1 MKVFRAMGIA
11 ILAFGAVVSAF
22 GQAVLDT
29 KTKFSLYKEVISQAE
44 KVADKDPNMARYYL
58 LAVLS
63 IADKVQKSDP
73 NELKPYLAL
82 CNKLWPDAVTAA
94 NAEAQMAKLKS
105 AMDEYKQK
113 LTVYS
118 IGMDFQ
124 NPHDSMSFEQWADY
138 VIKAKKSI
146 PDAERTAGEYATKA
160 PHPAIHL
167 SQPGVNAG
175 AYQLLP
181 CLFNILISETFA
193 DTFLKQDILPR
204 SLKKAE
210 EEVKASAAFTD
221 VFKLMYSADHIKQL
235 AGYALAVDK
244 DNAQAKGYIKDADGL
259 VEKANKIYAAKVK
272 ENRMPGEIYKGT
284 DKETLRKTITD
295 LYAKAYPKEKVVKI
309 AITGSDWVERA
320 EAWWQGDVLKSGVFR
335 TISAAIAV
343 EKADGK
349 VRVFYEKFA
358 REWTGRGDT
367 FTDAY
372 HSGSLGTSYEMLK
385 ANL

>member
-1 MKVFRAMGIA
+1 MKAFKAIGVAVLAIAMVV
-11 ILAFGAVVSAF
+11 GAY

-29 KTKFSLYKEVISQAE
+29 KTKFNLYKEVIAQAE
-44 KVADKDPNMARYYL
+44 KLADKDPNTARYYL

-82 CNKLWPDAVTAA
+82 CNKLWPEPVTSA
-94 NAEAQMAKLKS
+94 NAEQLMAKLKT

-124 NPHDSMSFEQWADY
+124 NPHDSLSFEQWADY

-146 PDAERTAGEYATKA
+146 PDAEKTAGEYATKA

-193 DTFLKQDILPR
+193 DTFMKQDILPR

-210 EEVKASAAFTD
+210 EEVKSSAELKD
-221 VFKLMYSADHIKQL
+221 VNRLLFAADHIKQL

-244 DNAQAKGYIKDADGL
+244 DNTQAKGYVKDADGL
-259 VEKANKIYAAKVK
+259 VEKANKIYAAKVS
-272 ENRMPGEIYKGT
+272 ENRMPGETYKGA
-284 DKETLRKTITD
+284 DLEALRKNLIE
-295 LYAKAYPKEKVVKI
+295 LYSKAYPKEKVVKLL
-309 AITGSDWVERA
+309 ITSSDWVERA

-335 TISAAIAV
+335 TLVAAIAV

-372 HSGSLGTSYEMLK
+372 HSNSLGTSYEMLK
-385 ANL
+385 KNL